1 MFGINKQ
8 QTVVPVQSSK
18 KHVGI
23 RTKHAM
29 KKSMKPKNLNYQVPV
44 TAGRKHILKKHRTVV
59 GQPSLFQRI
68 RLAIMSRLAWSKK
81 MITGTT
87 VAPSKAHVGV
97 RSKHAM
103 KKSMKL

>member
-1 MFGINKQ
+1 MFGIKQ

-18 KHVGI
+18 KHVGL
-23 RTKHAM
+23 RTKYAM
-29 KKSMKPKNLNYQVPV
+29 KKSMKQKNLNSQMPV
-44 TAGRKHILKKHRTVV
+44 TGRKHILKKHRTVV

-81 MITGTT
+81 MIAGNN
-87 VAPSKAHVGV
+87 VAPSNAHLGV

-103 KKSMKL
+103 KKSMNQ